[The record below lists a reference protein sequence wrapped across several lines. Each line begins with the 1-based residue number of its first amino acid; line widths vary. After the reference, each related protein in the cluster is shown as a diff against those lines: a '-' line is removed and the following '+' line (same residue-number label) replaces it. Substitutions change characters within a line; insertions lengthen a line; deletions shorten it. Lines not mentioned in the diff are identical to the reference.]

1 MWGNCCLVCVRQPFP
16 PKILTVTPYLMSAH
30 WVLGN
35 VQDTLTIPAHTH
47 TLCQGKLAIGAAMCF
62 SDHCG
67 WHSSETKSVNSNSA
81 VGFFQES
88 CKRNWMR
95 FVCLAANYERSH
107 NNDLT
112 VHVKNIVVAKDFHI
126 GSVSLIF
133 AIFGGIRG
141 SCYYLSKEIEWL
153 VQGEYGSKYQPR
165 AEPSYSDSDFSNYP
179 SDSGIIGSLT
189 N

>member
-1 MWGNCCLVCVRQPFP
+1 M
-16 PKILTVTPYLMSAH
+16 
-30 WVLGN
+30 
-35 VQDTLTIPAHTH
+35 
-47 TLCQGKLAIGAAMCF
+47 CQGKLAIGAAMCF

-81 VGFFQES
+81 VDFFQES

-95 FVCLAANYERSH
+95 FVCLAANYERTH

-112 VHVKNIVVAKDFHI
+112 VHVKNTVVAKDFHI
-126 GSVSLIF
+126 GSVSLIL

-141 SCYYLSKEIEWL
+141 SCYYLSKDMGLQEIEWL
-153 VQGEYGSKYQPR
+153 VQGEYGSKCQPR
-165 AEPSYSDSDFSNYP
+165 AEPSYSDSDFSNFP
-179 SDSGIIGSLT
+179 SDSGITGSLI